1 MPYVGYSGVANQA
14 NTSDGFALGV
24 GAANVPVTDGYGEN
38 VGDTGVVDLYDNTV
52 PTVKSF
58 IADETDA
65 AGPTTTYV
73 LQESGD
79 KIVLE
84 SS

>member
-14 NTSDGFALGV
+14 NTTDGFASGV
-24 GAANVPVTDGYGEN
+24 GAANVPVTNGYGEN
-38 VGDTGVVDLYDNTV
+38 VGDGGVVDLYHDGV
-52 PTVKSF
+52 VSVKSY
-58 IADETDA
+58 IADETA
-65 AGPTTTYV
+65 PGYV
-73 LQESGD
+73 LQESGE